1 MEEEAC
7 GEEERFVFQAVDPLT
22 QAAGL
27 SLFFT
32 LDELT
37 QAKADPAV

>member
-1 MEEEAC
+1 MGRKSGC
-7 GEEERFVFQAVDPLT
+7 VFQTVDPLT
-22 QAAGL
+22 QAADL

-32 LDELT
+32 LDKLT